1 MKKDKIHLIIK
12 EKISY
17 QKLIFFFVNQSI
29 NIMENY
35 SFVNLCSW
43 SSESEIVCP
52 MSPAYVIKPI
62 REIMKGKFGGLARI
76 MFSGKHDGAY
86 QEIED
91 EGRRYPT
98 TGYDT
103 LLYKAIYRNGV
114 SILFM
119 VDRGT
124 GIEPIAEMTRIN
136 GQQSK
141 TTIIDPERDKKY
153 FQTLDEEEFLVLFER
168 ADAFIKINE
177 HDKSKQQTVAVS
189 L

>member
-1 MKKDKIHLIIK
+1 
-12 EKISY
+12 
-17 QKLIFFFVNQSI
+17 
-29 NIMENY
+29 MENY

-43 SSESEIVCP
+43 NSESEIICP

-76 MFSGKHDGAY
+76 MFSGKFDGAY

-91 EGRRYPT
+91 PGKRYPT

-119 VDRGT
+119 VDRGN
-124 GIEPIAEMTRIN
+124 GIESIAEMTRIN

-141 TTIIDPERDKKY
+141 ITILDPERDKKY
-153 FQTLDEEEFLVLFER
+153 FQTLDEDDFLVMFER
-168 ADAFIKINE
+168 ADSSIKIND
-177 HDKSKQQTVAVS
+177 HDKSKQPAVAVS